1 LNSLSFGDETFKRKG
16 GGHPSLFKTDEGWP
30 PPFLLKVSS
39 PKLKEFNNE
48 ILFL

>member
-1 LNSLSFGDETFKRKG
+1 LNRL
-16 GGHPSLFKTDEGWP
+16 GWP

-48 ILFL
+48 ILFLWV